1 MTRLPQ
7 CHKQVCK
14 SYSHYNK
21 VNLVNGWVALL
32 ACISDK
38 CTAVMSGL
46 VAAIAVL
53 ILLLP
58 VSVVTNIIVIV
69 IKKR

>member
-14 SYSHYNK
+14 LYSQYNK
-21 VNLVNGWVALL
+21 INGWVA
-32 ACISDK
+32 CIPDN

-46 VAAIAVL
+46 IAAIAVL
-53 ILLLP
+53 ILLLT
-58 VSVVTNIIVIV
+58 VSVVTNIIIVIV
-69 IKKR
+69 VKKR